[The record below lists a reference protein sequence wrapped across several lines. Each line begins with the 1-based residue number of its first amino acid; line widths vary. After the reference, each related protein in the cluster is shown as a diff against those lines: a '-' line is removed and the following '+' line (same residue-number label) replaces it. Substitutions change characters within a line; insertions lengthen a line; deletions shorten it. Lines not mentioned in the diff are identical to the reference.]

1 MSSGMRHTMP
11 DMPVQLFGHPKSK
24 VTRKAQRWFSERRI
38 DVHVVDL
45 RKREPSPGELRRF
58 VGTLGVEAVL
68 DPTAPAYREKGLQYV
83 SASDDDWIRR
93 MVEDP
98 MVLRLPLVRAG
109 NELAVG
115 DDEAG
120 WARVAEAAG

>member
-1 MSSGMRHTMP
+1 MP

-24 VTRKAQRWFSERRI
+24 VTRKARRWFSERRI
-38 DVHVVDL
+38 DVSYVDL
-45 RKREPSPGELRRF
+45 RKRPPSPGELRRF
-58 VGTLGVEAVL
+58 VQRFGIAAVL
-68 DPTAPAYREKGLQYV
+68 DPESPAYQAKGLQYV
-83 SASDDDWIRR
+83 SASDDDWIAR
-93 MVEDP
+93 MAADP

-120 WARVAEAAG
+120 WQRAGAAAT